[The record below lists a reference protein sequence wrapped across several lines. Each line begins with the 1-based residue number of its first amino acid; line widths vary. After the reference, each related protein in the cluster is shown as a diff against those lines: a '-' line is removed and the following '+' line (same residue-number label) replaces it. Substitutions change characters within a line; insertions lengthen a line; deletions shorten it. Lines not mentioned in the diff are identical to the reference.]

1 MTSTGQS
8 LFSLFSR
15 SVGCVMTALTI
26 SPTVSADVWQEAEH
40 GFVDNDGVK
49 IHYAAMGEGPLVVM
63 IHGFPDF
70 WYSWRHQMDGLK
82 DDYRVVA
89 IDQRGYNQSGQPEGN
104 ENYAMPR
111 MVSDIA
117 AVIEHFGVEQATVVG
132 HDWGGMVAWNVA
144 FRRPEL
150 VERLVIMNLPHP
162 NGLNR
167 ELTINP
173 EQRENSEYAQRFK
186 AGSPED
192 PDIFFGGPMTPQ
204 TLSSWVSDPAV
215 KARYEEAFANSDFD
229 AMLAYYKQNYPDL
242 PEFTEQAPPANPHI
256 PRPTMPVL
264 IFHGLADTALNAS
277 GLNNTW
283 EWIDAETTIVTIPG
297 AGHFVQQDAADKVT
311 STLKWWLS
319 AH

>member
-1 MTSTGQS
+1 M
-8 LFSLFSR
+8 
-15 SVGCVMTALTI
+15 MTALSI
-26 SPTVSADVWQEAEH
+26 SPAISADVWQEVEH

-49 IHYAAMGEGPLVVM
+49 IHYAAMGDGPLVVM

-82 DDYRVVA
+82 GNYRVVA
-89 IDQRGYNQSGQPEGN
+89 IDQRGYNQSDKPTGN

-117 AVIEHFGVEQATVVG
+117 AVIAHFGVDKATVVG

-167 ELTINP
+167 EMTINP
-173 EQRENSEYAQRFK
+173 DQRANSDYAQRFK
-186 AGSPED
+186 AGSPTD
-192 PDIFFGGPMTPQ
+192 PDIFFDGPMTPQ
-204 TLSSWVSDPAV
+204 TLSSWVTDPEV
-215 KARYEEAFANSDFD
+215 RVRYQEAFEHSDFD

-242 PEFTEQAPPANPHI
+242 PEFSDQAPPPNPHI
-256 PRPTMPVL
+256 PKPTMPVL
-264 IFHGLADTALNAS
+264 IFHGLADTALDAR

-297 AGHFVQQDAADKVT
+297 AGHFVQQDAAEKVT
-311 STLKWWLS
+311 NTLTWWLS

>member
-1 MTSTGQS
+1 
-8 LFSLFSR
+8 
-15 SVGCVMTALTI
+15 MTALSI
-26 SPTVSADVWQEAEH
+26 SPAISADVWQEVEH

-49 IHYAAMGEGPLVVM
+49 IHYAAMGDGPLVVM

-82 DDYRVVA
+82 GNYRVVA
-89 IDQRGYNQSGQPEGN
+89 IDQRGYNQSDKPTGN

-117 AVIEHFGVEQATVVG
+117 AVIAHFGVDKATVVG

-167 ELTINP
+167 EMTINP
-173 EQRENSEYAQRFK
+173 DQRANSDYAQRFK
-186 AGSPED
+186 AGSPTD
-192 PDIFFGGPMTPQ
+192 PDIFFDGPMTPQ
-204 TLSSWVSDPAV
+204 TLSSWVTDPEV
-215 KARYEEAFANSDFD
+215 RVRYQEAFEHSDFD

-242 PEFTEQAPPANPHI
+242 PEFSDQAPPPNPHI
-256 PRPTMPVL
+256 PKPTMPVL
-264 IFHGLADTALNAS
+264 IFHGLADTALDAR

-297 AGHFVQQDAADKVT
+297 AGHFVQQDAAEKVT
-311 STLKWWLS
+311 NTLTWWLS

>member
-1 MTSTGQS
+1 MTVASRS
-8 LFSLFSR
+8 LFSSLSR
-15 SVGCVMTALTI
+15 SLGCMMTALSI
-26 SPTVSADVWQEAEH
+26 SPAISADVWQEVEH

-49 IHYAAMGEGPLVVM
+49 IHYAAMGDGPLVVM

-82 DDYRVVA
+82 GNYRVVA
-89 IDQRGYNQSGQPEGN
+89 IDQRGYNQSDKPTGN

-117 AVIEHFGVEQATVVG
+117 AVIAHFGVDKATVVG

-167 ELTINP
+167 EMTINP
-173 EQRENSEYAQRFK
+173 DQRANSDYAQRFK
-186 AGSPED
+186 AGSPTD

-204 TLSSWVSDPAV
+204 TLSSWVTDPEV
-215 KARYEEAFANSDFD
+215 RVRYQEAFEHSDFD

-242 PEFTEQAPPANPHI
+242 PEFSEQAPPPNPHI
-256 PRPTMPVL
+256 PRLTMPVL
-264 IFHGLADTALNAS
+264 VFHGLADTALDAR

-297 AGHFVQQDAADKVT
+297 AGHFVQQDEAEKVT
-311 STLKWWLS
+311 NTLTWWLS

>member
-1 MTSTGQS
+1 MTVASRS
-8 LFSLFSR
+8 LFSSLSR
-15 SVGCVMTALTI
+15 SLGCMMTALSI
-26 SPTVSADVWQEAEH
+26 SPAISADVWQEVEH

-49 IHYAAMGEGPLVVM
+49 IHYAAMGDGPLVVM

-82 DDYRVVA
+82 GNYRVVA
-89 IDQRGYNQSGQPEGN
+89 IDQRGYNQSDKPTGN

-117 AVIEHFGVEQATVVG
+117 AVIAHFGVDKATVVG

-167 ELTINP
+167 EMTINLD
-173 EQRENSEYAQRFK
+173 QRANSDYAQRFK
-186 AGSPED
+186 AGSPTD

-204 TLSSWVSDPAV
+204 TLSSWVTDPEV
-215 KARYEEAFANSDFD
+215 RVRYQEAFEHSDFD

-242 PEFTEQAPPANPHI
+242 PEFSDQAPPPNPHI
-256 PRPTMPVL
+256 PKPTMPVL
-264 IFHGLADTALNAS
+264 IFHGLADTALDAR

-297 AGHFVQQDAADKVT
+297 AGHFVQQDAAEKVT
-311 STLKWWLS
+311 NTLTWWLS

>member
-1 MTSTGQS
+1 M
-8 LFSLFSR
+8 
-15 SVGCVMTALTI
+15 MTALSI
-26 SPTVSADVWQEAEH
+26 SPAISADVWQEVEH

-49 IHYAAMGEGPLVVM
+49 IHYAAMGDGPLVVM

-82 DDYRVVA
+82 GNYRVVA
-89 IDQRGYNQSGQPEGN
+89 IDQRGYNQSDKPTGN

-117 AVIEHFGVEQATVVG
+117 AVIAHFGVDKATVVG

-167 ELTINP
+167 EMTINP
-173 EQRENSEYAQRFK
+173 DQRANSDYAQRFK
-186 AGSPED
+186 AGSPTD

-204 TLSSWVSDPAV
+204 TLSSWVTDPEV
-215 KARYEEAFANSDFD
+215 RVRYQEAFEHSDFD

-242 PEFTEQAPPANPHI
+242 PEFSEQAPPPNPHI
-256 PRPTMPVL
+256 PRLTMPVL
-264 IFHGLADTALNAS
+264 VFHGLADTALDAR

-297 AGHFVQQDAADKVT
+297 AGHFVQQDEAEKVT
-311 STLKWWLS
+311 NTLTWWLS